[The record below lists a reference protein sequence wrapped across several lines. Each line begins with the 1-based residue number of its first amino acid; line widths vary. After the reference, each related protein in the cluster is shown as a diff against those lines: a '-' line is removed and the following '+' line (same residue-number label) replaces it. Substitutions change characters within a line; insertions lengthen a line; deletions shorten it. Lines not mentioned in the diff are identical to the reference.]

1 MERLKNL
8 KVEDFETDP
17 IVVSPTAPISEVIG
31 ALKQSGAYEVFIQ
44 DGKKVGALTMR
55 EILKASD
62 ISNMRTSTLMFYV
75 SKLSPE
81 TTVGKAAKLMND
93 YRVRALPI
101 VENGKIRGAVTTRSL
116 CRALLSAKALRDVR
130 VSKVMAKNPIT
141 IDKRDPVSKARR
153 LMIKEGIDH
162 LPVLDSREL
171 CGILLSSHIVFSMF
185 PREGLE
191 KGAFVSKPSSY
202 LHLKVSGLMNT
213 RVLLYEPKEKALTV
227 LRRMIEHGETYSI
240 VKLWHEL
247 QGIVTYR
254 DFIFFLAEPEKLD
267 IPAYITGLPDEPFE
281 AELAKIKF
289 MRGAKSLRR
298 SFPEIEEIRATVKAR
313 ELSGDRHRYEV
324 KVSVR
329 SAEKLYIYS
338 EEGWDLP
345 SIFDAITDKLKKILT
360 KKSNKRS
367 RKSLRKFRPQSP
379 V

>member
-1 MERLKNL
+1 LERLKNL

-171 CGILLSSHIVFSMF
+171 CGILLSSHIVFSIERGWR
-185 PREGLE
+185 RE
-191 KGAFVSKPSSY
+191 PSSA
-202 LHLKVSGLMNT
+202 S
-213 RVLLYEPKEKALTV
+213 PQA
-227 LRRMIEHGETYSI
+227 TYTSRF
-240 VKLWHEL
+240 
-247 QGIVTYR
+247 QG
-254 DFIFFLAEPEKLD
+254 
-267 IPAYITGLPDEPFE
+267 
-281 AELAKIKF
+281 
-289 MRGAKSLRR
+289 
-298 SFPEIEEIRATVKAR
+298 
-313 ELSGDRHRYEV
+313 
-324 KVSVR
+324 
-329 SAEKLYIYS
+329 
-338 EEGWDLP
+338 
-345 SIFDAITDKLKKILT
+345 
-360 KKSNKRS
+360 
-367 RKSLRKFRPQSP
+367 
-379 V
+379 